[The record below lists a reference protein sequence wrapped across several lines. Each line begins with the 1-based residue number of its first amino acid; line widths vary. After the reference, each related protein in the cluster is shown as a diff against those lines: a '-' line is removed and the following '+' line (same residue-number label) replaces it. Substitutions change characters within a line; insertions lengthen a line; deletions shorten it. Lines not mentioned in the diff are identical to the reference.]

1 MKNFFPDGCINI
13 VLLCVKIELCVLVV
27 SAFIASA
34 QVVFLLAEEVLRFSG
49 KKKKLPNKGEIDGR
63 R

>member
-1 MKNFFPDGCINI
+1 MNNFLPDGCMPI
-13 VLLCVKIELCVLVV
+13 VLLCVKTALCVLVV

-34 QVVFLLAEEVLRFSG
+34 QVVFLLAEEVLRFPG
-49 KKKKLPNKGEIDGR
+49 KKKKLRKKGEIDGR